1 MKIVF
6 CIGYDNPQ
14 WNALTWQE
22 KGIGGSE
29 YCVIKLSE
37 QLAKHGHEVY
47 VIGDVEGAWINRVTY
62 INLNSVLNRGNERG
76 SNSLAFTD
84 VDWVIGVNYIAF
96 TKIMDD
102 NSFKFSKAMFWAH
115 NEYWHNWY
123 KGEELEDKGKEILED
138 ERLKAIIC
146 VSEWQVEHINLKRA
160 EALGYMPSQ
169 LPTYIQVISN
179 AIDPNDWENINVP
192 KVRNSFIYSSATDR
206 GLDWLLNGLWERIY
220 YAMPES
226 TLTICTPPYSE
237 KWGYEPPKLPGVTWL
252 GALPPRKLYEQISKS
267 EYWLYPS
274 QYPETYCI
282 TALEMMLGGVK
293 ICSTNTGNLNTLLKN
308 RGVIVDSNQMI
319 GDIQN
324 DMVNAVMRDNGACH
338 DDKAYHYKWY
348 KQTMENKKWVME
360 QTWENRVHEW
370 LMLLENL

>member
-1 MKIVF
+1 MKIMF
-6 CIGYDNPQ
+6 YIGYAETK
-14 WNALTWQE
+14 WNKHVWEQ

-47 VIGDVEGAWINRVTY
+47 VVGDVEGAWINRVTY
-62 INLNSVLNRGNERG
+62 INVNNLLNRGNERG
-76 SNSLAFTD
+76 SNSIAFTD
-84 VDWVIGVNYIAF
+84 FDWVIGVNYINF
-96 TKIMDD
+96 TKVLDK
-102 NSFKFSKAMFWAH
+102 NSIFFKKALFWAH
-115 NEYWHNWY
+115 NEYWHTWHEG
-123 KGEELEDKGKEILED
+123 KELEDKGKSILED

-146 VSEWQVEHINLKRA
+146 VSKWQVEHINLKRA
-160 EALGYMPSQ
+160 EALGYIPSND
-169 LPTYIQVISN
+169 PTYIQVISN
-179 AIDPNDWENINVP
+179 AIDPNDWENIDVP

-206 GLDWLLNGLWERIY
+206 GLDWLLNMWDRIY

-226 TLTICTPPYSE
+226 TLNICTPPYSE
-237 KWGYEPPKLPGVTWL
+237 KWGYEPPQLPGVTWL
-252 GALPPRKLYEQISKS
+252 GALPPKKLYEQISKS

-274 QYPETYCI
+274 KYPETYCI

-293 ICSTNTGNLNTLLKN
+293 ICSTNTGNLDALLN
-308 RGVIVDSNQMI
+308 GRGAIFDSGQMI

-324 DMVNAVMRDNGACH
+324 DMVNAVMMDNGACH

-348 KQTMENKKWVME
+348 KQTMENKKWVMK

-370 LMLLENL
+370 IMILENM

>member
-1 MKIVF
+1 MKIMF
-6 CIGYDNPQ
+6 YIGYAETK
-14 WNALTWQE
+14 WNKQVWE
-22 KGIGGSE
+22 KQGIGGSE

-47 VIGDVEGAWINRVTY
+47 VVGDVEGAWINRVTY
-62 INLNSVLNRGNERG
+62 INVNNLLNKGNERG
-76 SNSLAFTD
+76 SNSIAFTEF
-84 VDWVIGVNYIAF
+84 DWVIGVNYINF
-96 TKIMDD
+96 TKVLDK
-102 NSFKFSKAMFWAH
+102 NSINFSKALFWAH
-115 NEYWHNWY
+115 NEYWYTWHE
-123 KGEELEDKGKEILED
+123 GSELEDKGKSILED

-146 VSEWQVEHINLKRA
+146 VSKWQVEHINLKRA
-160 EALGYMPSQ
+160 ETLGYIPSNSN
-169 LPTYIQVISN
+169 TYIQVISN

-192 KVRNSFIYSSATDR
+192 KVPNSFIYSSATDR
-206 GLDWLLNGLWERIY
+206 GLEDLIKMWPAIKHAIPDATLNV
-220 YAMPES
+220 
-226 TLTICTPPYSE
+226 CTPPYSE
-237 KWGYEPPKLPGVTWL
+237 AWGYNPAHPKGVTWL
-252 GALPPRKLYEQISKS
+252 GALPPKKLYEQISKS

-293 ICSTNTGNLNTLLKN
+293 ICSTNTGNLDALLN
-308 RGVIVDSNQMI
+308 GRGAIFDSGQMI
-319 GDIQN
+319 GDIQT

-370 LMLLENL
+370 IMILESM

>member
-6 CIGYDNPQ
+6 CIGYANPQ

-160 EALGYMPSQ
+160 EALGYIPSQ

-206 GLDWLLNGLWERIY
+206 GLDWILNGLWDRIY
-220 YAMPES
+220 YAMPDS
-226 TLTICTPPYSE
+226 TLTICTPPYNE

-319 GDIQN
+319 GDIQT

>member
-6 CIGYDNPQ
+6 CIGYANPH

-37 QLAKHGHEVY
+37 QLAKHGHDVY

-62 INLNSVLNRGNERG
+62 INLSSVLNRGNERG

-102 NSFKFSKAMFWAH
+102 NSFKFDKAIFWAH

-146 VSEWQVEHINLKRA
+146 VSQWQVEHINLKRA
-160 EALGYMPSQ
+160 EALGYIPSQ
-169 LPTYIQVISN
+169 LPTYIQPITN
-179 AIDPNDWENINVP
+179 AIDPSDWENINVP

-206 GLDWLLNGLWERIY
+206 GLEQLLEMWPRIKTGLPD
-220 YAMPES
+220 A
-226 TLTICTPPYSE
+226 TLNICTPPYSE
-237 KWGYEPPKLPGVTWL
+237 KWGYQPPKLDGVTWL
-252 GALPPRKLYEQISKS
+252 GALPPKKLYEQISKS

-274 QYPETYCI
+274 KYPETYCI
-282 TALEMMLGGVK
+282 SALEMMLGGVK
-293 ICSTNTGNLNTLLKN
+293 ICSTNTGNLNTLLEN
-308 RGVIVDSNQMI
+308 RGVIVDSSMSMD
-319 GDIQN
+319 DIQN
-324 DMVNAVMRDNGACH
+324 DMITAVMRDNGSCH
-338 DDKAYHYKWY
+338 DDKEYHYRWY
-348 KQTMENKKWVME
+348 EQTMRNKEWVMK
-360 QTWENRVHEW
+360 QSWESRVHEW
-370 LMLLENL
+370 LMILENL

>member
-1 MKIVF
+1 MKIMF
-6 CIGYDNPQ
+6 YIGYAETK
-14 WNALTWQE
+14 WNKQVWE
-22 KGIGGSE
+22 KQGIGGSE

-47 VIGDVEGAWINRVTY
+47 VVGDVEGAWINRVTY
-62 INLNSVLNRGNERG
+62 INVNNLLNKGNERG
-76 SNSLAFTD
+76 SNSIAFTEF
-84 VDWVIGVNYIAF
+84 DWVIGVNYINF
-96 TKIMDD
+96 TKVLDK
-102 NSFKFSKAMFWAH
+102 NSINFSKALFWAH
-115 NEYWHNWY
+115 NEYWYTWHE
-123 KGEELEDKGKEILED
+123 GSELEDKGKSILED

-146 VSEWQVEHINLKRA
+146 VSKWQVEHINLKRA
-160 EALGYMPSQ
+160 ETLGYIPSNSN
-169 LPTYIQVISN
+169 TYIQVISN
-179 AIDPNDWENINVP
+179 AIDPNDWENINVH

-206 GLDWLLNGLWERIY
+206 GLEDLIKMWPAIKHAIPDATLNV
-220 YAMPES
+220 
-226 TLTICTPPYSE
+226 CTPPYSE
-237 KWGYEPPKLPGVTWL
+237 AWGYNPAHPKGVTWL
-252 GALPPRKLYEQISKS
+252 GALPPKKLYEQISKS

-293 ICSTNTGNLNTLLKN
+293 ICSTNTGNLDALLN
-308 RGVIVDSNQMI
+308 GRGAIFDSGQMI
-319 GDIQN
+319 GDIQT

-370 LMLLENL
+370 IMILESM

>member
-1 MKIVF
+1 MKIMF
-6 CIGYDNPQ
+6 YIGYAETK
-14 WNALTWQE
+14 WNKQVWE
-22 KGIGGSE
+22 KQGIGGSE

-47 VIGDVEGAWINRVTY
+47 VVGDVEGAWINRVTY
-62 INLNSVLNRGNERG
+62 INVNNLLNKGNERG
-76 SNSLAFTD
+76 SNSIAFTEF
-84 VDWVIGVNYIAF
+84 DWVIGVNYINF
-96 TKIMDD
+96 TKVLDK
-102 NSFKFSKAMFWAH
+102 NSINFSKALFWAH
-115 NEYWHNWY
+115 NEYWHTWHEG
-123 KGEELEDKGKEILED
+123 KELEDKGKSILED

-146 VSEWQVEHINLKRA
+146 VSKWQVEHINLKRA
-160 EALGYMPSQ
+160 ETLGYIPSNSN
-169 LPTYIQVISN
+169 TYIQVISN

-192 KVRNSFIYSSATDR
+192 KVPNSFIYSSATDR
-206 GLDWLLNGLWERIY
+206 GLEDLIKMWPAIKHAIPDATLNV
-220 YAMPES
+220 
-226 TLTICTPPYSE
+226 CTPPYSE
-237 KWGYEPPKLPGVTWL
+237 AWGYNPAHPKGVTWL
-252 GALPPRKLYEQISKS
+252 GALPPKKLYEQISKS

-293 ICSTNTGNLNTLLKN
+293 ICSTNTGNLDALLN
-308 RGVIVDSNQMI
+308 GRGAIFDSGQMI
-319 GDIQN
+319 GDIQT

-370 LMLLENL
+370 IMILESM